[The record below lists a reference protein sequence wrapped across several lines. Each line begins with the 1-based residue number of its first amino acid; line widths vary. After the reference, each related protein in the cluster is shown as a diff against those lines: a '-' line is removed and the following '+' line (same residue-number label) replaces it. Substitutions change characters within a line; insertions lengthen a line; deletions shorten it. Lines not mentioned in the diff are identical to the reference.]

1 MKRTLFLTALLL
13 LLPAAAFGAEPA
25 AAPGFAG
32 AGQVGRMIAGLLLMI
47 VMIIGLAAL
56 LRRVN
61 GMGRNLPG
69 AIRVV
74 SVASIGARERLM
86 LVEVGGRQ
94 LLLGTAP
101 GRVQTLLVL
110 DQPIA
115 IPQSAPGRPA
125 GGFADRLREA
135 LSAPGRESRS

>member
-1 MKRTLFLTALLL
+1 MKRILLLIAPLL
-13 LLPAAAFGAEPA
+13 LLPAVACGAEPL

-47 VMIIGLAAL
+47 IIIIGLAAL
-56 LRRVN
+56 LKRVN
-61 GMGRNLPG
+61 GMGRNQPG

-94 LLLGTAP
+94 LLVGTAP

-110 DQPIA
+110 DQPVA
-115 IPQSAPGRPA
+115 VPQSALDRPT
-125 GGFADRLREA
+125 GGFADRLRDVM
-135 LSAPGRESRS
+135 SAPGRESR

>member
-1 MKRTLFLTALLL
+1 MKRTLILIAPLL
-13 LLPAAAFGAEPA
+13 LLPAVAFGTEPQ

-47 VMIIGLAAL
+47 VIIIGLAAL

-94 LLLGTAP
+94 LLVGTAP

-115 IPQSAPGRPA
+115 VPQSTPHRPT
-125 GGFADRLREA
+125 GGFAERLRDV
-135 LSAPGRESRS
+135 LSAPGQESRS

>member
-1 MKRTLFLTALLL
+1 MKRTLVLIALLL
-13 LLPAAAFGAEPA
+13 PLPAVAFGAEPSA
-25 AAPGFAG
+25 PPGFAG
-32 AGQVGRMIAGLLLMI
+32 AGQVGRMIAGLLVMI
-47 VMIIGLAAL
+47 AIIIGLAAL

-94 LLLGTAP
+94 LLVGTAP

-110 DQPIA
+110 DQPVA
-115 IPQSAPGRPA
+115 VPHSALDHPT
-125 GGFADRLREA
+125 GGFADRLRDA